1 MSSLIC
7 PLKLECPGQMI
18 LTLMKTSA
26 YDSVKLG
33 LETNE

>member
-1 MSSLIC
+1 MSSLIF
-7 PLKLECPGQMI
+7 PPKLARPGQMI